1 MFRIVFVTDLL
12 NGRVVHAIKG
22 EREKYQPVENSK
34 VSNSAQPIEMISAIK
49 PKEVYI
55 ADLDRLQ
62 HTGNN
67 FEVIKKIS
75 ALTKTMV
82 NIGVEKNDDIEKCIG
97 IADTVILSSEASSFE
112 IMKYASRNHPGRT
125 SITIDIKNGSI
136 LTKDE
141 ELKKEPEELVKL
153 LNELKIKDI
162 VIIDLSKV
170 GTGAGINEDFLRDI
184 KGISNHN
191 ILFGGGIRDINDI
204 DTLKEIGISGAL
216 VATAVHNGKI
226 PIDDNRMD

>member
-1 MFRIVFVTDLL
+1 MFRIVFVIDLL
-12 NGRVVHAIKG
+12 DGRVVHAIKG
-22 EREKYQPVENSK
+22 EREKYQPVDNSK
-34 VSNSAQPIEMISAIK
+34 VCNSAEPIEMISAVK

-75 ALTKTMV
+75 AFTKTMV
-82 NIGVEKNDDIEKCIG
+82 NISVEKNDDIEKCLSIT
-97 IADTVILSSEASSFE
+97 DTVILSSEASSFE
-112 IMKYASRNHPGRT
+112 IMKYASRNYPGKT
-125 SITIDIKNGSI
+125 SVTIDIKNGSI

-141 ELKKEPEELVKL
+141 NLKKEPKELVKH
-153 LNELKIKDI
+153 LNDLEIKDI

-170 GTGAGINEDFLRDI
+170 GTSAGINEDLLREI
-184 KGISNHN
+184 KEISTHN
-191 ILFGGGIRDINDI
+191 ILFGGGIRDMNDI
-204 DTLKEIGISGAL
+204 DALKEIGISGAL

-226 PIDDNRMD
+226 PIDI

>member
-1 MFRIVFVTDLL
+1 MFRIVFVADLL
-12 NGRVVHAIKG
+12 GGRVVHAIKG
-22 EREKYQPVENSK
+22 EREKYQPVRNSK
-34 VSNSAQPIEMISAIK
+34 VCSSAQPIEMISAIK

-55 ADLDRLQ
+55 ADLDRLG

-67 FEVIKKIS
+67 FEVIKNMS

-82 NIGVEKNDDIEKCIG
+82 NIGVEKKDDVEKCIG

-112 IMKYASRNHPGRT
+112 IMEYASKNYPGKT
-125 SITIDIKNGSI
+125 SITIDIKNGSV
-136 LTKDE
+136 LRKDE
-141 ELKKEPEELVKL
+141 DLKKEPEELVEL

-170 GTGAGINEDFLRDI
+170 GTAAGINEDFLRDI
-184 KGISNHN
+184 TDISNHN
-191 ILFGGGIRDINDI
+191 ILFGGGIRDMKDI

>member
-12 NGRVVHAIKG
+12 GGRVVHAIKG

-34 VSNSAQPIEMISAIK
+34 VSNSPEPIEMISEIK

-82 NIGVEKNDDIEKCIG
+82 NIGVEKSDDIEKCIR

-112 IMKYASRNHPGRT
+112 IMKYASRNYPGKT

-141 ELKKEPEELVKL
+141 DLKKEPEELVKL
-153 LNELKIKDI
+153 LNELNIKDI

-170 GTGAGINEDFLRDI
+170 GTEAGINEDFLREI

-191 ILFGGGIRDINDI
+191 ILFGGGIRDMNDI

-216 VATAVHNGKI
+216 VATAIHNGKI
-226 PIDDNRMD
+226 PIDI

>member
-12 NGRVVHAIKG
+12 GGRVVHAIKG

-34 VSNSAQPIEMISAIK
+34 VSNSPEPIEMISEIK

-82 NIGVEKNDDIEKCIG
+82 NIGVEKNDDIEKCLS
-97 IADTVILSSEASSFE
+97 IADTVILSSEASSFK
-112 IMKYASRNHPGRT
+112 IMRYASRNYPGKT

-141 ELKKEPEELVKL
+141 DLKKEPKELVKL
-153 LNELKIKDI
+153 LNELNIKDI

-170 GTGAGINEDFLRDI
+170 GTGAGFDEDFLHEIKDI
-184 KGISNHN
+184 SKHN
-191 ILFGGGIRDINDI
+191 ILFGGGIRDMNDI

-226 PIDDNRMD
+226 PIDI

>member
-1 MFRIVFVTDLL
+1 MFRIVFVIDLL
-12 NGRVVHAIKG
+12 DGRVVHAIKG
-22 EREKYQPVENSK
+22 EREKYQPVDNSK
-34 VSNSAQPIEMISAIK
+34 VCNSAEPIEMISAVK

-75 ALTKTMV
+75 AFTKTMV
-82 NIGVEKNDDIEKCIG
+82 NISVEKNDDIEKCLSIT
-97 IADTVILSSEASSFE
+97 DTVILSSEASSFE
-112 IMKYASRNHPGRT
+112 IMKYASRNYPGKT
-125 SITIDIKNGSI
+125 SVTIDIKNGSI

-141 ELKKEPEELVKL
+141 NLKKEPKELVKH
-153 LNELKIKDI
+153 LNDLEIKDI

-170 GTGAGINEDFLRDI
+170 GTSAGINEDLLREI
-184 KGISNHN
+184 KEISNHD
-191 ILFGGGIRDINDI
+191 ILFGGGIRDMNDI
-204 DTLKEIGISGAL
+204 DALKEIGISGAL

-226 PIDDNRMD
+226 PIDI

>member
-1 MFRIVFVTDLL
+1 MFRIVFVADLL
-12 NGRVVHAIKG
+12 DGRVVHAIKG
-22 EREKYQPVENSK
+22 EREKYRSVRNSK
-34 VSNSAQPIEMISAIK
+34 ISNSAHPIEMISAIK
-49 PKEVYI
+49 AQEVYI

-67 FEVIKKIS
+67 FAVIKKIS

-82 NIGVEKNDDIEKCIG
+82 NIGVEKNEDIERCIG

-112 IMKYASRNHPGRT
+112 IMKYASRNYPGKT

-141 ELKKEPEELVKL
+141 DLKKEPKEVVKL
-153 LNELKIKDI
+153 LNELNIKDI

-170 GTGAGINEDFLRDI
+170 GTGAGINEDFLREI

-191 ILFGGGIRDINDI
+191 ILFGGGIRDMKDIN
-204 DTLKEIGISGAL
+204 TLKEIGISGAL

-226 PIDDNRMD
+226 PIDI

>member
-12 NGRVVHAIKG
+12 DGRVVHAIKG
-22 EREKYQPVENSK
+22 EREKYRPVENSK
-34 VSNSAQPIEMISAIK
+34 VCNSAEPIEMISAIK

-82 NIGVEKNDDIEKCIG
+82 NIGVEKSDDIEKCLR

-112 IMKYASRNHPGRT
+112 IMRYASRSYPGKT

-136 LTKDE
+136 LTKDKD
-141 ELKKEPEELVKL
+141 LKKEPEELVEL
-153 LNELKIKDI
+153 LNELNIKDI

-170 GTGAGINEDFLRDI
+170 GTGAGFDEDFLREI

-191 ILFGGGIRDINDI
+191 ILFGGGIRDMKDI

-226 PIDDNRMD
+226 PIDIR

>member
-12 NGRVVHAIKG
+12 GGRVVHAIKG

-34 VSNSAQPIEMISAIK
+34 VSNSPEPIEMISEIK

-75 ALTKTMV
+75 ALAKTMV
-82 NIGVEKNDDIEKCIG
+82 NIGVEKNDDIEKCLS
-97 IADTVILSSEASSFE
+97 IADTVILSSEASSFK
-112 IMKYASRNHPGRT
+112 IMRYASGNYPGKT

-141 ELKKEPEELVKL
+141 DLKKEPKELVKL
-153 LNELKIKDI
+153 LNELNIKDI

-170 GTGAGINEDFLRDI
+170 GTGAGFDEDFLHEIKDI
-184 KGISNHN
+184 SKHN
-191 ILFGGGIRDINDI
+191 ILFGGGIRDMNDI

-226 PIDDNRMD
+226 PIDI

>member
-12 NGRVVHAIKG
+12 DGKVVHAIKG

-34 VSNSAQPIEMISAIK
+34 VCNSAQPIEMISAIK

-112 IMKYASRNHPGRT
+112 IMKYASRNYPGKT

-141 ELKKEPEELVKL
+141 KLKKEPEELVNL
-153 LNELKIKDI
+153 LNEFKIKDI

-170 GTGAGINEDFLRDI
+170 GTGAGINEDFLREI

-191 ILFGGGIRDINDI
+191 ILFGGGIRDMNDI
-204 DTLKEIGISGAL
+204 GTLKEIGISGAL

-226 PIDDNRMD
+226 PIDI

>member
-12 NGRVVHAIKG
+12 GGRVVHAIKG

-34 VSNSAQPIEMISAIK
+34 VSNSPEPIEMISEIK

-82 NIGVEKNDDIEKCIG
+82 NIGVEKNDDIEKCLS
-97 IADTVILSSEASSFE
+97 IADTVILSSEASSFK
-112 IMKYASRNHPGRT
+112 IMRYASGNYPGKT

-141 ELKKEPEELVKL
+141 DLKKEPKELVKL
-153 LNELKIKDI
+153 LNELNIKDI

-170 GTGAGINEDFLRDI
+170 GTGAGFDEDFLHEIKDI
-184 KGISNHN
+184 SKHN
-191 ILFGGGIRDINDI
+191 ILFGGGIRDMNDI

-226 PIDDNRMD
+226 PIDI

>member
-12 NGRVVHAIKG
+12 DGRVVHAIKG
-22 EREKYQPVENSK
+22 EREKYRPVENSK
-34 VSNSAQPIEMISAIK
+34 VSNSAEPIEMISKIK

-62 HTGNN
+62 NTGNN

-82 NIGVEKNDDIEKCIG
+82 NIGVKENDDIEKCLS
-97 IADTVILSSEASSFE
+97 IADTVILSSEASSFN
-112 IMKYASRNHPGRT
+112 IMKYASGNYPGKT
-125 SITIDIKNGSI
+125 NITIDIKNGSI

-141 ELKKEPEELVKL
+141 DLKKEPKELVKL
-153 LNELKIKDI
+153 LNDLKIKDI

-170 GTGAGINEDFLRDI
+170 GTSAGINKDLLREI
-184 KGISNHN
+184 KEISNHN
-191 ILFGGGIRDINDI
+191 ILFGGGIRDMNDI
-204 DTLKEIGISGAL
+204 DALKEIGISGAL

-226 PIDDNRMD
+226 PIDI

>member
-12 NGRVVHAIKG
+12 GGRVVHAIKG
-22 EREKYQPVENSK
+22 EREKYQPVEKSK
-34 VSNSAQPIEMISAIK
+34 VSNSAEPIEMISEIK

-82 NIGVEKNDDIEKCIG
+82 NIGVEKNDDIEKCLS
-97 IADTVILSSEASSFE
+97 IADTVILSSEASSFK
-112 IMKYASRNHPGRT
+112 IMRYASGNYPGKT

-141 ELKKEPEELVKL
+141 DLKKEPKELVKL
-153 LNELKIKDI
+153 LNELNIKDI

-170 GTGAGINEDFLRDI
+170 GTGAGFDEDFLHEI
-184 KGISNHN
+184 KDLSKHN
-191 ILFGGGIRDINDI
+191 ILFGGGIRDMNDI
-204 DTLKEIGISGAL
+204 DMLKEIGISGAL

-226 PIDDNRMD
+226 PIDI

>member
-12 NGRVVHAIKG
+12 GGRVVHAIKG

-34 VSNSAQPIEMISAIK
+34 VSNSPEPIEMISEIK

-82 NIGVEKNDDIEKCIG
+82 NIGVEKNDDIEKCLS

-112 IMKYASRNHPGRT
+112 IMKYASRNYPGKT

-141 ELKKEPEELVKL
+141 DLKKEPKELVKL
-153 LNELKIKDI
+153 LNELNIKDI

-170 GTGAGINEDFLRDI
+170 GTGAGFDEDFLREI

-191 ILFGGGIRDINDI
+191 ILFGGGIRDMNDI
-204 DTLKEIGISGAL
+204 DMLKEIGISGAL

-226 PIDDNRMD
+226 PIDI